1 MIPFFSIIIP
11 LYNKEKFIQT
21 TLTSVLEQTFQNFE
35 IIIVNDGSTDGSLTI
50 LEQFSDDRLKIIHQ
64 KNQGVSTARNK
75 GVKQAKATYIA
86 LLDADDIWY
95 PNHLEELHKSIVKYP
110 EAALFCNAYQQK
122 LSSNMLQNAIYN
134 LEKKNDIQI
143 VKDYFKASLIHSIAW
158 TSAVAFNKEKFEE
171 LGGFQPHIISGQDSD
186 LWIRFALH
194 TTIVFNPAYTCCY
207 DKTVPNS
214 LFKKHLRKVHFDFL
228 NSYKKEE
235 AINKSLK
242 QYLDIN
248 RYAIAIQCKYYGDYD
263 LLKLIKKDIKP
274 SSLTKKQRF
283 LLNSPAFLVKL
294 FKKLHVFFI
303 KKNIYFT
310 AFR

>member
-1 MIPFFSIIIP
+1 MTPFFSIIIP

-35 IIIVNDGSTDGSLTI
+35 IIVVNDGSTDGSLTI
-50 LEQFSDDRLKIIHQ
+50 LKQFSDDRLKIIHQ
-64 KNQGVSTARNK
+64 KNQGVSTARNQ

-110 EAALFCNAYQQK
+110 EATLFCNAYQQK
-122 LSSNMLQNAIYN
+122 LSSNMLRNSIYN
-134 LEKKNDIQI
+134 LEKKNEIQI
-143 VKDYFKASLIHSIAW
+143 LKDYFKASLIHSIACS
-158 TSAVAFNKEKFEE
+158 SAVAFNKEKFEK

-214 LFKKHLRKVHFDFL
+214 LFKKHLRKVHFNFL

-248 RYAIAIQCKYYGDYD
+248 RYAVAIQCKYYDD
-263 LLKLIKKDIKP
+263 KALLAKLKKEISP
-274 SSLTKKQRF
+274 SSLTYKQRF
-283 LLNSPAFLVKL
+283 LLYSPSFLVKK
-294 FKKLHVFFI
+294 FKKLHTFLI
-303 KKNIYFT
+303 KKGIYLT